1 MDLNF
6 GSAEVADRVF
16 GNKKPK
22 GLMPRSPTP
31 AILSVARNKWDSL
44 RTANDLLD
52 CKPREALEDVC
63 LIMDEYRVCYG
74 FSCRCEVQVLLSN
87 KRVGIFWFIL
97 VTIWS
102 IEVYDAFTVTFST

>member
-6 GSAEVADRVF
+6 GSAEVADMGF
-16 GNKKPK
+16 FWKQKSQ

-31 AILSVARNKWDSL
+31 AIGIVASNKWDSL

-52 CKPREALEDVC
+52 CKAREALEDVC

-74 FSCRCEVQVLLSN
+74 FPCPREVQVLLSN
-87 KRVGIFWFIL
+87 KWVGIFALF
-97 VTIWS
+97 
-102 IEVYDAFTVTFST
+102 